1 MRFLRLQ
8 HQSTEILIR
17 ESCSEEI
24 IEEREYK
31 LGPRKFRRIKM
42 DEIKKRLS
50 STRRKLSAVGRIR
63 LLVGLAVALFFVWLI
78 SPALHG
84 LVMALY
90 INWPFFLV
98 TLGGGL
104 LAVYLWNIGDKDP
117 AKLVALIAAVAAVA
131 YIFTAAPL
139 RDLKYLDSLEANE
152 IEEMPDTTGV
162 RYLPYEVA
170 ARFGQNTQDDSTLVL
185 GDFEPLDNDEGEI
198 DWVAPREPNG
208 AWNSL
213 VNNQDGVMIIK
224 SDGSAELVNQEFK
237 RGEGMALHRN
247 VRWKLKR
254 ERFFVNHT
262 NQYYVLH
269 NGELL
274 GLVPYI
280 SYKFSFPV
288 MVPQWGGVMV
298 VHPGGDIEDLS
309 PEEAINDGRFEGERL
324 YPEQLARKVGDVWKY
339 RNGYWNTWFAH
350 EDEAIIPEI
359 GGTDEVNRSGGKA
372 AKSSGGS
379 SANQVFTNQMPFL
392 IPTEEGPQWFL
403 AAEPYGSS
411 FSLYRAIYVNAHNG
425 EVTYFRP
432 DTGSALIGVNKAL
445 DYARATFPNYQWGR
459 NAILLEPRPIIKD
472 ETLYWMATITNA
484 DTAGVNKTV
493 MVNSA
498 EQGEVTVLESYEDV
512 IAFVEGEDTGRTVE
526 VEGDG
531 PSGASGEPSE
541 TPENETP
548 EEQSAQPAQPA
559 ASQSSSD
566 VSNMS
571 EEELI
576 RVIREAANELESRKE
591 E

>member
-1 MRFLRLQ
+1 M
-8 HQSTEILIR
+8 
-17 ESCSEEI
+17 
-24 IEEREYK
+24 
-31 LGPRKFRRIKM
+31 
-42 DEIKKRLS
+42 
-50 STRRKLSAVGRIR
+50 
-63 LLVGLAVALFFVWLI
+63 LVGLAVALFFVWLI
-78 SPALHG
+78 SPAFHG
-84 LVMALY
+84 LLMALY
-90 INWPFFLV
+90 VNWPFFLV

-104 LAVYLWNIGDKDP
+104 LVVYLWSIGDKDP
-117 AKLVALIAAVAAVA
+117 AKLVAFVAVVAAVA
-131 YIFTAAPL
+131 YTFTAAPL
-139 RDLKYLDSLEANE
+139 RDLKYLDSIEPTE

-185 GDFEPLDNDEGEI
+185 GDFEPLDNEEGGI

-208 AWNSL
+208 VWNSFI
-213 VNNQDGVMIIK
+213 NNQDGATIIK
-224 SDGSAELVNQEFK
+224 PDGSAELVSQEFK

-247 VRWKLKR
+247 VAWALKR
-254 ERFFVNHT
+254 ERFFVDHT

-269 NGELL
+269 DGELL
-274 GLVPYI
+274 GLVPYV

-298 VHPGGDIEDLS
+298 VHPDGEVEDLS

-339 RNGYWNTWFAH
+339 RNGYWNTWSAH
-350 EDEAIIPEI
+350 EDEAVIPEI
-359 GGTDEVNRSGGKA
+359 GATDEVNSSGGKA
-372 AKSSGGS
+372 AKKSSGDS
-379 SANQVFTNQMPFL
+379 MANQVSTNNQMPFL

-403 AAEPYGSS
+403 AAEPYGGSY
-411 FSLYRAIYVNAHNG
+411 SLYRAIYINAHDG

-432 DTGSALIGVNKAL
+432 DTGSALIGVNKGL

-459 NAILLEPRPIIKD
+459 NAILLEPRPVIKG

-484 DTAGVNKTV
+484 DTAGINKTV

-512 IAFVEGEDTGRTVE
+512 MAFVEGEDTGRTVE
-526 VEGDG
+526 VEEDG
-531 PSGASGEPSE
+531 AAGASGEPSDI
-541 TPENETP
+541 PEDETP
-548 EEQSAQPAQPA
+548 EEQPAQ
-559 ASQSSSD
+559 SSTTQSPSD
-566 VSNMS
+566 VSDMS

-576 RVIREAANELESRKE
+576 RVIREAADELESRKE

>member
-1 MRFLRLQ
+1 
-8 HQSTEILIR
+8 
-17 ESCSEEI
+17 
-24 IEEREYK
+24 
-31 LGPRKFRRIKM
+31 M

-50 STRRKLSAVGRIR
+50 YLRRRLSSVGRVR
-63 LLVGLAVALFFVWLI
+63 LLVGLAVALFFVWLV
-78 SPALHG
+78 SPLFHG
-84 LVMALY
+84 LAMALY

-98 TLGGGL
+98 ILVGVVLGG
-104 LAVYLWNIGDKDP
+104 YLWNTGDKDP
-117 AKLVALIAAVAAVA
+117 AKVIVVVAAIAAVA
-131 YIFTAAPL
+131 YMLTAAPL
-139 RDLKYLDSLEANE
+139 RDLKYLDSIEPNE
-152 IEEMPDTTGV
+152 VEEMPDTTGV

-185 GDFEPLDNDEGEI
+185 GDFEPLDNDAGGI

-208 AWNSL
+208 VWNSFT
-213 VNNQDGVMIIK
+213 NNQDGVMVIK
-224 SDGSAELVNQEFK
+224 PDGSAELMNQEFK

-247 VRWKLKR
+247 VAWHLKR
-254 ERFFVNHT
+254 ERFFVHHT

-269 NGELL
+269 DGELL
-274 GLVPYI
+274 GLVPYV
-280 SYKFSFPV
+280 SYRFSFPV

-298 VHPGGDIEDLS
+298 VHPDGEIEDLS
-309 PEEAINDGRFEGERL
+309 PEEAIKDGRFEGERL

-339 RNGYWNTWFAH
+339 RNGYWNTWSAH
-350 EDEAIIPEI
+350 EDEAVIPEI
-359 GGTDEVNRSGGKA
+359 GGTGEDNSSGGKA
-372 AKSSGGS
+372 AKSSGNS
-379 SANQVFTNQMPFL
+379 SANQVSTNQMPFL
-392 IPTEEGPQWFL
+392 IPTEEGPKWFL
-403 AAEPYGSS
+403 AAEPYGGS
-411 FSLYRAIYVNAHNG
+411 FSMYRAIYINAHDG

-432 DTGSALIGVNKAL
+432 DTGSALIGVNKGL

-472 ETLYWMATITNA
+472 ETLYWMATITNS

-498 EQGEVTVLESYEDV
+498 EQGEVTVLDSYEDV
-512 IAFVEGEDTGRTVE
+512 LAFVEGEDTGRTVE

-531 PSGASGEPSE
+531 PSGASGEPSK

-548 EEQSAQPAQPA
+548 EEQPAQSST
-559 ASQSSSD
+559 SQSPAD

-576 RVIREAANELESRKE
+576 RVIREAADELESRKE

>member
-1 MRFLRLQ
+1 MR
-8 HQSTEILIR
+8 T
-17 ESCSEEI
+17 
-24 IEEREYK
+24 
-31 LGPRKFRRIKM
+31 FRIMKM
-42 DEIKKRLS
+42 DEIRKRLS
-50 STRRKLSAVGRIR
+50 SIRRKLSSVGRVP
-63 LLVGLAVALFFVWLI
+63 LLVGLAIALFFVWLI
-78 SPALHG
+78 SPAFHG

-90 INWPFFLV
+90 VDWPFFLV

-104 LAVYLWNIGDKDP
+104 LAAYLWSIGDKDP
-117 AKLVALIAAVAAVA
+117 AKIVALIAAVAAVA
-131 YIFTAAPL
+131 YVFTAAPL
-139 RDLKYLDSLEANE
+139 RDLKYLDSIEPNE

-185 GDFEPLDNDEGEI
+185 GDFEPLDNEEGGI

-208 AWNSL
+208 VWNSFI
-213 VNNQDGVMIIK
+213 NNQDGAMVIK
-224 SDGSAELVNQEFK
+224 PDGSAEVVSQEFK

-247 VRWKLKR
+247 VAWALKR
-254 ERFFVNHT
+254 ERFFVHHT

-269 NGELL
+269 DGELL
-274 GLVPYI
+274 GLVPYV

-288 MVPQWGGVMV
+288 MIPQWGGVMV
-298 VHPGGDIEDLS
+298 VHPDGEIEDLS
-309 PEEAINDGRFEGERL
+309 PEEAITDGRFEGERL
-324 YPEQLARKVGDVWKY
+324 YPEQLARQVGDVWKY
-339 RNGYWNTWFAH
+339 RNGYWNTWSAH
-350 EDEAIIPEI
+350 EDEAVIPEI
-359 GGTDEVNRSGGKA
+359 GATDEVNSSGGKA
-372 AKSSGGS
+372 AKSSGAS
-379 SANQVFTNQMPFL
+379 SADQVSTNQMPFL

-403 AAEPYGSS
+403 AAEPYGGS
-411 FSLYRAIYVNAHNG
+411 FSMYRAIYINAHNG

-432 DTGSALIGVNKAL
+432 DTGSALIGVNKGL

-512 IAFVEGEDTGRTVE
+512 MAFVEGEDTGRTVE
-526 VEGDG
+526 VEEDG
-531 PSGASGEPSE
+531 SSEASGEPSD
-541 TPENETP
+541 TSENETS
-548 EEQSAQPAQPA
+548 EEQPAQSSTP
-559 ASQSSSD
+559 QSPSD

>member
-1 MRFLRLQ
+1 M
-8 HQSTEILIR
+8 IM
-17 ESCSEEI
+17 
-24 IEEREYK
+24 
-31 LGPRKFRRIKM
+31 M

-50 STRRKLSAVGRIR
+50 SLRRKLSSVGRVR
-63 LLVGLAVALFFVWLI
+63 LLVGLAVALFFVWLV
-78 SPALHG
+78 SPVFHG

-104 LAVYLWNIGDKDP
+104 LVAYLWNIGDKDP
-117 AKLVALIAAVAAVA
+117 AKVVALIAAVAAVA

-139 RDLKYLDSLEANE
+139 RDLKYLDSIEAQE

-185 GDFEPLDNDEGEI
+185 GDFEPLDNEEGGI

-208 AWNSL
+208 VWNSFI
-213 VNNQDGVMIIK
+213 NNQDGATIIK
-224 SDGSAELVNQEFK
+224 PDGSAELVSQEFK

-247 VRWKLKR
+247 VAWTLKR
-254 ERFFVNHT
+254 ERFFVDHT
-262 NQYYVLH
+262 NQYYVRH
-269 NGELL
+269 DGELL
-274 GLVPYI
+274 GLVPYV

-288 MVPQWGGVMV
+288 MIPQWGGVMV
-298 VHPGGDIEDLS
+298 VHPDGEVEDLT

-339 RNGYWNTWFAH
+339 RNGYWNTWSAH
-350 EDEAIIPEI
+350 EDEAVIPEI
-359 GGTDEVNRSGGKA
+359 GATDEVNSSGGKEA
-372 AKSSGGS
+372 RKSSGAN
-379 SANQVFTNQMPFL
+379 SANQVSTSNQMPFL

-403 AAEPYGSS
+403 AAEPYGGS
-411 FSLYRAIYVNAHNG
+411 FSLYRAIYINAHDG

-432 DTGSALIGVNKAL
+432 DTGSALIGVNKGL

-498 EQGEVTVLESYEDV
+498 EQGEVTVFESYEQV
-512 IAFVEGEDTGRTVE
+512 MAFVEGEDIGRTVE
-526 VEGDG
+526 VEEDG
-531 PSGASGEPSE
+531 GSGESGEPSDTPETE
-541 TPENETP
+541 TPQE
-548 EEQSAQPAQPA
+548 QPAQSSTP
-559 ASQSSSD
+559 QSPSD

>member
-1 MRFLRLQ
+1 
-8 HQSTEILIR
+8 
-17 ESCSEEI
+17 
-24 IEEREYK
+24 
-31 LGPRKFRRIKM
+31 M

-104 LAVYLWNIGDKDP
+104 LAVYLWDIGDKDP

-185 GDFEPLDNDEGEI
+185 GDFEPLDNNEGGI

-224 SDGSAELVNQEFK
+224 PDGAAELVSQEFK

-247 VRWKLKR
+247 VRWKLIR

-309 PEEAINDGRFEGERL
+309 PEEAISDGRFEGERL

-359 GGTDEVNRSGGKA
+359 GGTDGANSSGSKA
-372 AKSSGGS
+372 VKSSGGS

-484 DTAGVNKTV
+484 DTAGVSKTV

-498 EQGEVTVLESYEDV
+498 KQGEVTVLESYEQV
-512 IAFVEGEDTGRTVE
+512 MAFVEGEDTGQTITVE
-526 VEGDG
+526 GGG
-531 PSGASGEPSE
+531 PAGGSGEPSE
-541 TPENETP
+541 TPEAEIP

-576 RVIREAANELESRKE
+576 RVIREAANELENRKE